1 MTGRAC
7 LPVAAVLGLLIAVG
21 GCQRAS
27 PSAPLGTGQVQPV
40 QAPASTRG
48 KEAKMAWTLSST
60 AFKNGERIPRKYT
73 GDGDDV
79 SPPLSW
85 TSPPAKTVELAL
97 ICDDPDAPRGTFTH
111 WVLYGLPASTT
122 ALPENVPKTE
132 TLPKLGGAKQ
142 GRNSAGKTGY
152 LGPSPPPGPV
162 HHYHFMLYALD
173 AKLDLKPGAT
183 AKDLRKVM
191 EGHALGQTELV
202 GLYSR

>member
-27 PSAPLGTGQVQPV
+27 QAQPV
-40 QAPASTRG
+40 QAPTSG
-48 KEAKMAWTLSST
+48 QLKEAKMAWTLSST

-85 TSPPAKTVELAL
+85 TAPPAKTVELAL

-122 ALPENVPKTE
+122 ALPENVAKTE

-162 HHYHFMLYALD
+162 HHYHFMLYELD

>member
-1 MTGRAC
+1 
-7 LPVAAVLGLLIAVG
+7 VAAVLGLLIAVG

-27 PSAPLGTGQVQPV
+27 QAQPV
-40 QAPASTRG
+40 QAQTSG
-48 KEAKMAWTLSST
+48 QLKEAKMAWTLSST

-85 TSPPAKTVELAL
+85 ASPPAKTVELAL

-122 ALPENVPKTE
+122 ALPENVAKTE
-132 TLPKLGGAKQ
+132 TVPRLGGAKQ

-162 HHYHFMLYALD
+162 HHYHFILYALD

-191 EGHALGQTELV
+191 EVHALGQTELV

>member
-1 MTGRAC
+1 
-7 LPVAAVLGLLIAVG
+7 
-21 GCQRAS
+21 
-27 PSAPLGTGQVQPV
+27 
-40 QAPASTRG
+40 
-48 KEAKMAWTLSST
+48 MAWTLSST

-85 TSPPAKTVELAL
+85 TSPLAKTVELAL

-122 ALPENVPKTE
+122 ALPENVAKTE
-132 TLPKLGGAKQ
+132 TLPRLGAAKQ
-142 GRNSAGKTGY
+142 GRNSAGNIGY

-162 HHYHFMLYALD
+162 HHYHFILYALD

-191 EGHALGQTELV
+191 GGHALGQTELV